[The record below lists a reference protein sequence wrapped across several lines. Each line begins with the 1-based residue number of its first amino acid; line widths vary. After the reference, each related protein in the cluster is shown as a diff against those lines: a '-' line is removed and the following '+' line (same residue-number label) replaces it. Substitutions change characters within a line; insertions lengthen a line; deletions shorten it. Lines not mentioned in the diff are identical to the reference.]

1 MSVKIRD
8 EHLPELLASVNG
20 INAAIIAHR
29 AAQAADLTSECEAEV
44 AAVKAASE
52 RFNTMYALASD
63 PAPREQV

>member
-1 MSVKIRD
+1 MTVRLNP
-8 EHLPELLASVNG
+8 EHWPELLASVNG

-29 AAQAADLTSECEAEV
+29 AAQAADPTSECEAEV
-44 AAVKAASE
+44 AAMKAASE